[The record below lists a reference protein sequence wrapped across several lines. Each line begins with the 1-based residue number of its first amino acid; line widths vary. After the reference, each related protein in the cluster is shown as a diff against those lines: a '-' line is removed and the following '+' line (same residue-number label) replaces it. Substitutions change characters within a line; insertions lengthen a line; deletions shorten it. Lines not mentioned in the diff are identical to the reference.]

1 MRLNPRDINCKFNGF
16 HFHPS
21 RLAQKLPG
29 VSILSAK
36 YLKQIVIYIVSE
48 SQRRENYADL
58 SSSLMKTIRTLGKLQ
73 RGLKGQEVGKAAKK
87 VVEGSSHTIVIKSF
101 CAPGSQHEI
110 TSDPPSQGETLMHT
124 VFPANFV
131 SVLLGS

>member
-1 MRLNPRDINCKFNGF
+1 LGSGRWSRANEMVIPLKALTPPLKSHLEGQGMRLNPRDINCKFNGF

-48 SQRRENYADL
+48 SQRREN
-58 SSSLMKTIRTLGKLQ
+58 
-73 RGLKGQEVGKAAKK
+73 
-87 VVEGSSHTIVIKSF
+87 
-101 CAPGSQHEI
+101 
-110 TSDPPSQGETLMHT
+110 
-124 VFPANFV
+124 
-131 SVLLGS
+131 